1 MRLLMVISIAS
12 FIAACVPI
20 PQAPTQSNVAENEF
34 FDLTNGGV
42 VPFSNRNLGDY
53 NLDHYLES
61 KSKTGYNNR
70 DENMLSFS
78 PAYPERYS
86 YVLDTLIIRWAVLDS
101 VTKYSFEISDI
112 VDQTLAIVRADGLAF
127 QLSMPALERL
137 AVNRS
142 MLIVQFKRLSNKR
155 SYQNRRMILLSAEKS
170 ETRRLILRELG
181 HIDSTIE
188 KVEFL
193 MTHGYSLD
201 ALSILEQE
209 IKQRKD
215 SALVNRYW
223 VITNKLLQDLPPNLE
238 R

>member
-1 MRLLMVISIAS
+1 MVVISIAS
-12 FIAACVPI
+12 LIAACVPI
-20 PQAPTQSNVAENEF
+20 SRAPSQRNVAENEF

-53 NLDHYLES
+53 NLDLYLGS

-70 DENMLSFS
+70 DENIISFS
-78 PAYPERYS
+78 PAHPDRYS

-101 VTKYSFEISDI
+101 STKYSFEISDI
-112 VDQTLAIVRADGLAF
+112 VDQRLAIIQADGLAF
-127 QLSMPALERL
+127 QLSMPALESL
-137 AVNRS
+137 SVNRS

-155 SYQNRRMILLSAEKS
+155 SYQNRRMILLSPEKS

-181 HIDSTIE
+181 TMDSTIE

-193 MTHGYSLD
+193 MTHGYPLD
-201 ALSILEQE
+201 ALSMIEQDIRE
-209 IKQRKD
+209 RKD
-215 SALVNRYW
+215 SVLVDRYW
-223 VITNKLLQDLPPNLE
+223 AITNKLLQDLPPNLE